1 MKRSRFDGMKQQGA
15 HAMYLRP
22 EDAAQAEEH
31 VARLIPENAYVVLL
45 QNLPPQPKHPDPFCH
60 VGTVAAKWYI

>member
-1 MKRSRFDGMKQQGA
+1 MKRRSLDTMRQFGA
-15 HAMYLRP
+15 TALYLRR

-31 VARLIPENAYVVLL
+31 VARLIPKNADVVLL
-45 QNLPPQPKHPDPFCH
+45 VNFPPQPKHPDPFCH